1 MLLLVS
7 FAVLTLATTLEAAW
21 YNPAWGYRKAVLI
34 NSKPDA
40 GDCGTGTCVPA
51 AQVNFPVL
59 VSLASDAALAAR
71 AQDDGDDILFTA
83 ADGTTQLAH
92 EIESFDGA
100 TGALVAA
107 HEYHRALMAEIS
119 SGRHPR
125 LGDAVLAAQ
134 VAYARAGLM
143 PELLSIY
150 HLLGDPAT
158 TIR

>member
-83 ADGTTQLAH
+83 ADGTTQL
-92 EIESFDGA
+92 SL
-100 TGALVAA
+100 T
-107 HEYHRALMAEIS
+107 RSSPSMARPAPS
-119 SGRHPR
+119 WRPTSTT
-125 LGDAVLAAQ
+125 
-134 VAYARAGLM
+134 AR
-143 PELLSIY
+143 
-150 HLLGDPAT
+150 
-158 TIR
+158 